1 MKKLFFIAM
10 TAICL
15 ASCGDEASVVGGGD
29 DANITKETRAT
40 KLFVQ
45 GKELTTFTQSTEI
58 RSAKAATTAVA
69 AESQAD
75 AHFFIRID
83 GRIPELATDNFPGD
97 EYLPQRRKGNADMTL
112 ISDKNYGIINLD
124 YPYDS
129 EGAVYPATRYIYDSK
144 GIATAKVLDSVPNLK
159 ELLEANQNTDYTDLI
174 NKINLD
180 NCKVIWYV
188 IKNGNRNGW
197 HVDGVLTM
205 KSTNDV
211 NEIPGMEITEN
222 KDLVNSA
229 DKDTLPSE
237 VTPGNGNIEVDIHQQ
252 KHQDWDE
259 IKTSIHVRDLV
270 DKVRVEIPLEKVNVA
285 EADDFAIRTYDY
297 ELESKVFLNGKEY
310 VLNDNNPIN
319 IAIEHLADKV
329 VITISAIN
337 HDYIKALREAYGD
350 GVTVEVHTYPK
361 NLTEGEIFSRVQQ
374 SVVSVLPTT
383 YDESKIKVNRTKY
396 AE

>member
-1 MKKLFFIAM
+1 
-10 TAICL
+10 
-15 ASCGDEASVVGGGD
+15 
-29 DANITKETRAT
+29 
-40 KLFVQ
+40 
-45 GKELTTFTQSTEI
+45 
-58 RSAKAATTAVA
+58 
-69 AESQAD
+69 
-75 AHFFIRID
+75 
-83 GRIPELATDNFPGD
+83 
-97 EYLPQRRKGNADMTL
+97 MTL